1 MVGWHLLGINGQAA
15 MTNTPSAETPGPGGA
30 VPPVPGHGCPA
41 DPPPATPLPAR
52 AVDDGVKTTPP
63 AKSRTGRIPKPMPRG
78 QDGTTMMPVPA
89 DDPMSTET
97 ISLKRPDM
105 TPKVSSAGAA
115 PEAAKARPLK
125 IFCWKCG
132 QKLDLSD
139 MEPFSQI
146 GCPSCQSAIIVPK
159 WFDNYLLEEKAG
171 EGGMAFVYRGLD
183 LALDREVAI
192 KVLSPDLAKEEQK
205 GNLFLHEAR
214 TAATLNHYAVLPIY
228 TCGEFEDQPYIV
240 MQWMAGG
247 SLDVKLEAGKEP
259 LPVPDVV
266 KWIRDIAE
274 GLDNARRHGIIH
286 HDVKPANI
294 MMDADGNV
302 KIGDFGISQALHDAR
317 SAKLNEL
324 TKAWASPHYV
334 SPEKVATGKETYLG
348 DIYSLGATFHHLL
361 TGREPFADEH
371 ELDRLIRIRLD
382 KDPPEPRTLR
392 AEVPEA
398 VSALVMAM
406 MARTPE
412 ARPGY
417 RDIINDLNAALKG
430 GGRVAARKAARIPAK
445 GNGAPLSATR
455 LKINASEFGRG
466 MARANAPA
474 RGGGGFLVVLLL
486 AAALVGGGAYYL
498 MQHAV
503 PGGTAAALASD
514 DYLPA
519 VTRAFALGD
528 SRQAQALAEKTLDDP
543 LASVAERRQAALQA
557 ALAVYLNRADGAPSQ
572 CRLIAGRLEAADA
585 AQGPASTVLGFLA
598 GRANSP
604 DGLRPALA
612 GHPDMLAALE
622 MAGLLRI
629 LYERAPRD
637 QIQTAYRSYHQ
648 AATQLP
654 GGHWATIWRGRAEM
668 WIDWI
673 VSGQGSAAALEPLI
687 AAIRPPEVGE
697 LPPAATPA
705 GQAAEVVHRPPV
717 QPERLAAE
725 LRALSAEWLKERR
738 SYAGARPRPND
749 YTFGATAFRT
759 YLGQIPADAQEG
771 ERKRFQQVSSLKSYL
786 CKMMMRFSYDGGSVR
801 LRNGQ
806 RLSGS
811 IMANENYLSI
821 RTSSGRRRIQWGEVP
836 VDQMAAFLE
845 HYAKVRLQASAGTVS
860 DGERNLE
867 GARDYLRV
875 ALLHDWYGNYA
886 DAVAM
891 ARQAMAT
898 DARVGGEI
906 QSLLME

>member
-1 MVGWHLLGINGQAA
+1 MP
-15 MTNTPSAETPGPGGA
+15 TPGGA
-30 VPPVPGHGCPA
+30 
-41 DPPPATPLPAR
+41 
-52 AVDDGVKTTPP
+52 KTTPP

-78 QDGTTMMPVPA
+78 QDGTTLVPA
-89 DDPMSTET
+89 PMDEPMSTET
-97 ISLKRPDM
+97 ISLKRPEM
-105 TPKVSSAGAA
+105 APKVSSAKPAA
-115 PEAAKARPLK
+115 EEVPQVRPLK

-132 QKLDLSD
+132 QKLDLTD
-139 MEPFSQI
+139 MEPFSQLN
-146 GCPSCQSAIIVPK
+146 CPSCQATIIVPR
-159 WFDNYLLEEKAG
+159 WFDNYLLEEKVG

-192 KVLSPDLAKEEQK
+192 KILSPDLAKEEQK

-228 TCGEFEDQPYIV
+228 TCGEFADQPYIV

-247 SLDVKLEAGKEP
+247 SLDVKLAEAKEP
-259 LPVPDVV
+259 LPVNDVV
-266 KWIRDIAE
+266 KWVRDIAE

-286 HDVKPANI
+286 HDIKPANI

-302 KIGDFGISQALHDAR
+302 KVGDFGISQALHDAR
-317 SAKLNEL
+317 SEKLSEL
-324 TKAWASPHYV
+324 IRAWASPHYV

-371 ELDRLIRIRLD
+371 VLDRLVRIRLD
-382 KDPPEPRTLR
+382 QDPPDVRTLR
-392 AEVPEA
+392 PDVPEA
-398 VSALVMAM
+398 VSALVSAM

-417 RDIINDLNAALKG
+417 RDIINDLNAVLKG
-430 GGRVAARKAARIPAK
+430 SGRVIPRKAARI
-445 GNGAPLSATR
+445 APKASAPPPSATR
-455 LKINASEFGRG
+455 VKMNAKEFGRG
-466 MARANAPA
+466 MARVNAPA
-474 RGGGGFLVVLLL
+474 RGGGGFLVLLLL
-486 AAALVGGGAYYL
+486 ALILVGVGAYYL
-498 MQHAV
+498 MQHPV
-503 PGGTAAALASD
+503 PGGGEAGLAVD

-528 SRQAQALAEKTLDDP
+528 SRQAQILAERTLDNP
-543 LASVAERRQAALQA
+543 LASAAERRQAALQA

-572 CRLIAGRLEAADA
+572 CRLIAGRLEATDA

-598 GRANSP
+598 GRTSSP
-604 DGLRPALA
+604 EGLRPSLSS
-612 GHPDMLAALE
+612 HPDMLAALE

-648 AATQLP
+648 AAMTLP
-654 GGHWATIWRGRAEM
+654 GGHWATIWRGRTEM

-673 VSGQGSAAALEPLI
+673 VSGQGNGVALEPLI

-697 LPPAATPA
+697 LPPSAAPEGRPA
-705 GQAAEVVHRPPV
+705 DVVRSPSAP
-717 QPERLAAE
+717 PERLAAE
-725 LRALSAEWLKERR
+725 LRHLSAEWLKERR
-738 SYAGARPRPND
+738 AYAGARPRPND

-759 YLGQIPADAQEG
+759 YLGQIPADAQEA

-786 CKMMMRFSYDGGSVR
+786 CKMMMRFSYDGGGIR

-811 IMANENYLSI
+811 IMANENYLSV
-821 RTSSGRRRIQWGEVP
+821 RTASGRRRVQWGEIP

-845 HYAKVRLQASAGTVS
+845 HYAKVRLQATAGTVG
-860 DGERNLE
+860 DGERSLE

-886 DAVAM
+886 EAAVA
-891 ARQAMAT
+891 AQKALAT

-906 QSLLME
+906 RSLLME

>member
-1 MVGWHLLGINGQAA
+1 
-15 MTNTPSAETPGPGGA
+15 
-30 VPPVPGHGCPA
+30 
-41 DPPPATPLPAR
+41 
-52 AVDDGVKTTPP
+52 
-63 AKSRTGRIPKPMPRG
+63 
-78 QDGTTMMPVPA
+78 MMPVPA

-105 TPKVSSAGAA
+105 APKVSSAKSAEE
-115 PEAAKARPLK
+115 PKARPLK

-146 GCPSCQSAIIVPK
+146 GCPSCQAPIIVPK

-247 SLDVKLEAGKEP
+247 SLDVKLEEAKEP
-259 LPVPDVV
+259 LPVRDVV

-286 HDVKPANI
+286 HDIKPANI

-361 TGREPFADEH
+361 TGSEPFADEH
-371 ELDRLIRIRLD
+371 NLDRLIRIRLD
-382 KDPPEPRTLR
+382 QDPPEPHVLR
-392 AEVPEA
+392 PEVPEA

-417 RDIINDLNAALKG
+417 RDIINDLNAVLKG
-430 GGRVAARKAARIPAK
+430 GGRVAARKASRIPAK

-455 LKINASEFGRG
+455 LKINAGEFGRG
-466 MARANAPA
+466 MARVNAPA

-498 MQHAV
+498 MQHSV
-503 PGGTAAALASD
+503 PGGGAAVPLAAD

-557 ALAVYLNRADGAPSQ
+557 ALAVYLNRADDAASQ
-572 CRLIAGRLEAADA
+572 CRLIAGRLEASDA
-585 AQGPASTVLGFLA
+585 GYGPAATVLGFLA
-598 GRANSP
+598 GRTTSP
-604 DGLRPALA
+604 DGLRPSLA
-612 GHPDMLAALE
+612 GHPDLLAALE
-622 MAGLLRI
+622 MAGLLRV
-629 LYERAPRD
+629 LYDRAPRD

-648 AATQLP
+648 AAMLLP
-654 GGHWATIWRGRAEM
+654 GGHWATIWRGRTEL

-673 VSGQGSAAALEPLI
+673 VSGQGSAASLEPLI
-687 AAIRPPEVGE
+687 AAIRPPEVGA
-697 LPPAATPA
+697 LPPEIAADGQIADAGRSPA
-705 GQAAEVVHRPPV
+705 VP
-717 QPERLAAE
+717 PERVAAD

-738 SYAGARPRPND
+738 GYAGSRPRPND
-749 YTFGATAFRT
+749 YTFGATAFRA
-759 YLGQIPADAQEG
+759 YVGQIPAAAQEG

-786 CKMMMRFSYDGGSVR
+786 CKMMMRFSYDGGSIR
-801 LRNGQ
+801 LRNNQ

-821 RTSSGRRRIQWGEVP
+821 RTAGGRRRIQWGEIP
-836 VDQMAAFLE
+836 VDQMAVFLE
-845 HYAKVRLQASAGTVS
+845 HYAKVRLEASAGTVS

-886 DAVAM
+886 EAVAM
-891 ARQAMAT
+891 ARKAMAT
-898 DARVGGEI
+898 DARVGSEVR
-906 QSLLME
+906 SLLME